1 MRLRFGNEDS
11 HRHGTPSFMIGE
23 SHDDEPKT
31 HPVHP
36 ITLRFVS
43 KGELTRNHTNL
54 IHTFSPCCVRG
65 QISQS
70 LPAIEVMAPFRRPV
84 MDGIPVLSTIAR
96 Q

>member
-1 MRLRFGNEDS
+1 MQLRFGNEDS

-43 KGELTRNHTNL
+43 KGELLRCHTKR
-54 IHTFSPCCVRG
+54 IHIFQQCCVRG
-65 QISQS
+65 QASQS
-70 LPAIEVMAPFRRPV
+70 LLANEVMAPFRRPV
-84 MDGIPVLSTIAR
+84 MNCTPDP
-96 Q
+96 